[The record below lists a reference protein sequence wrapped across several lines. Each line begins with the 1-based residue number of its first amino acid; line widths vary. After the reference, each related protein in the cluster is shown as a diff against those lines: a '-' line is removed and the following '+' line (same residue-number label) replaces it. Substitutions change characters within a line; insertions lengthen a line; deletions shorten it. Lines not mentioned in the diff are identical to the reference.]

1 MAKKEKKKR
10 SKKESNSETDVPEKV
25 DPRVLKIGELHDLI
39 KTNKREQR
47 SKTAMM
53 QRLTLPLKRINS
65 LPSIH
70 ASLPIVHTLFPGSKS
85 VNLGFEPPVPDIPNA
100 EVFLDEVP
108 TDDLLK
114 KFKAMTPPPA
124 VRPALSFMGEDVD
137 KTELGLLDVVAK
149 QDSHTF
155 LEQRVGKE
163 NFEAIIKN
171 EELFEDVLND
181 NRKWT
186 RAFKCKIC
194 SILLLLLV
202 AILAG
207 LAYYLS
213 TLQAPVPT
221 PFPNTT
227 VMTTTDH
234 VLQTVPVNP
243 SQDPFTYLPHPK
255 SYQLSCPFIEG
266 VFSCNKLGDITSLP
280 NGDITSPH
288 VQDQLYNVYGF
299 AVRDAM
305 TNLGFPIGNVLI
317 LSSKIV
323 NDKIEILIST
333 FFLSRSV
340 ATLNWYGIDFVNE
353 GKSIKR
359 QTYIFIEKLLLPRL
373 VKAHLECTVD
383 YEKLLDCGTDYRI
396 IGQLYEKYVA
406 PEKPEKISEDMKG
419 IVARYYNS

>member
-1 MAKKEKKKR
+1 MAKKEKKKPN
-10 SKKESNSETDVPEKV
+10 KNESNPESDAPEKV

-53 QRLTLPLKRINS
+53 QKLTLPLKRINS

-108 TDDLLK
+108 TADLLK

-124 VRPALSFMGEDVD
+124 VRPALSFMGENVD
-137 KTELGLLDVVAK
+137 KTDLGLLDVVAK

-171 EELFEDVLND
+171 EELFEDVLKS

-194 SILLLLLV
+194 LILLLLLV
-202 AILAG
+202 AIIAG
-207 LAYYLS
+207 SGYYLS

-227 VMTTTDH
+227 VMTTTEH

-243 SQDPFTYLPHPK
+243 SQDPFTYLPRPK
-255 SYQLSCPFIEG
+255 SYQLFCPFIEG
-266 VFSCNKLGDITSLP
+266 IFSCNKFGDIASLP
-280 NGDITSPH
+280 NGDTTSQH
-288 VQDQLYNVYGF
+288 VINRLYSIYGF
-299 AVRDAM
+299 GVRDAM

-317 LSSKIV
+317 LSSKIF
-323 NDKIEILIST
+323 NDRIEIFLST
-333 FFLSRSV
+333 FFLPRSV

-353 GKSIKR
+353 GKSIKN
-359 QTYIFIEKLLLPRL
+359 QTYIFIERLLLPRL

-383 YEKLLDCGTDYRI
+383 YEKLLDCGTYYKV
-396 IGQLYEKYVA
+396 IGQLYKKYVE
-406 PEKPEKISEDMKG
+406 PEKPEEISEDVKG
-419 IVARYYNS
+419 IIARYYNS